1 MNYNL
6 CIKISRKLLWT
17 GLILFVCGF
26 ACSKANA
33 QSSLKI
39 ATVDVR
45 RVYDNWTEKQSADTD
60 FEPDRKKLLAAQD
73 NISTARAN
81 LEKKRTAMSPEKVK
95 TEEQK
100 IENMMEEFNRNFR
113 GVSEKINKKAEELS
127 TKLDDLLQSAYKD
140 LAEKD
145 GYSIILDSRS
155 VRYSSSDIDITDK
168 VIAYVNKA
176 SKPVKK
182 Q

>member
-1 MNYNL
+1 
-6 CIKISRKLLWT
+6 
-17 GLILFVCGF
+17 
-26 ACSKANA
+26 
-33 QSSLKI
+33 
-39 ATVDVR
+39 
-45 RVYDNWTEKQSADTD
+45 
-60 FEPDRKKLLAAQD
+60 
-73 NISTARAN
+73 
-81 LEKKRTAMSPEKVK
+81 MSPEKVK